1 MNINLRPDLKTSGG
15 EVHDIV
21 LNHRYVGTISL
32 IYREGERVAGSVQLE
47 QDSLSR
53 EEKPEVLEFITQ
65 YVQGLA
71 GALSA
76 PKCDV
81 FVSYSPF
88 ETIVSTSE
96 EIEDQAIV
104 HEWYPDEMEREVD
117 LEVEEEDETDLERIE
132 EFAEDE
138 TLRLEVISAGR
149 HVTVYEVYDMEEDDL
164 LAVSVVKQYGADAI
178 GEVRWDRLP
187 SEEEMDQVTA
197 LIVRDLD
204 EQLMDT
210 IHLEMKL
217 GDMQLQTMA
226 LTHED
231 LLDDG
236 EDEEF
241 EEDEEEAEIFMN
253 ASLMEHTFEGYSIEP
268 VRDDNLVLTYAI
280 YHHERYGAV
289 PVGIATVDIGD
300 EGLSGFIELDV
311 PGTTEDR
318 AHMCT
323 LLMRELDKSVDYEA
337 LHLTLMFR
345 NEVIDEIQ
353 FENEV
358 D

>member
-1 MNINLRPDLKTSGG
+1 MNISLRPDLKTSGG

-47 QDSLSR
+47 QDSLSH

-71 GALSA
+71 GALAA

-81 FVSYSPF
+81 FVTYSPF

-96 EIEDQAIV
+96 EIEDQAMV
-104 HEWYPDEMEREVD
+104 HDWYPEELEREI
-117 LEVEEEDETDLERIE
+117 EFVENDDIIDDETDLERIE
-132 EFAEDE
+132 AFDDE
-138 TLRLEVISAGR
+138 EILRLEVISAGR
-149 HVTVYEVYDMEEDDL
+149 HVTVYEVYDLEDDL

-187 SEEEMDQVTA
+187 SEEEMDQLTA

-231 LLDDG
+231 LL
-236 EDEEF
+236 
-241 EEDEEEAEIFMN
+241 EEEEEPELFMN
-253 ASLMEHTFEGYSIEP
+253 ASFTEDTFVGYSIEP
-268 VRDDNLVLTYAI
+268 VRDDHLVLTFAI

-289 PVGIATVDIGD
+289 PVGIATVDIGE
-300 EGLSGFIELDV
+300 EGLSGFIELEI

-318 AHMCT
+318 ANMCT
-323 LLMRELDKSVDYEA
+323 LLMRELDKSLDYEA

>member
-1 MNINLRPDLKTSGG
+1 MDINLRPDLKTSGG

-53 EEKPEVLEFITQ
+53 EEKPEVLDFITQ

-81 FVSYSPF
+81 FVTYSPF

-96 EIEDQAIV
+96 EIEDQTIV
-104 HEWYPDEMEREVD
+104 HEWYPDELEREVD
-117 LEVEEEDETDLERIE
+117 FEDEDESDLERIE
-132 EFAEDE
+132 ALDEDE
-138 TLRLEVISAGR
+138 LLRLEVISAGR
-149 HVTVYEVYDMEEDDL
+149 HVTVYEVYDMEDDL

-187 SEEEMDQVTA
+187 SEEEMDQLTA

-231 LLDDG
+231 VLEDV
-236 EDEEF
+236 EDED
-241 EEDEEEAEIFMN
+241 DEAEEAELFVN
-253 ASLMEHTFEGYSIEP
+253 ASLMKHGFGGYSIEP
-268 VRDDNLVLTYAI
+268 IRDDHLVLTYAI
-280 YHHERYGAV
+280 YHDERYGAV
-289 PVGIATVDIGD
+289 PVGIATVDIGE
-300 EGLSGFIELDV
+300 EGLSGFIELEI

-323 LLMRELDKSVDYEA
+323 MLMRELDKSLDYEA

-353 FENEV
+353 FENEM